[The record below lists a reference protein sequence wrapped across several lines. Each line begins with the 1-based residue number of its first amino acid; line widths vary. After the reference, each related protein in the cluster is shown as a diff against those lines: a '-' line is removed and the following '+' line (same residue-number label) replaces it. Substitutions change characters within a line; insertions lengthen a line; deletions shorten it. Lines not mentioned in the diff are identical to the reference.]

1 MIPVDLFSM
10 LVGMI
15 VGAIGYWLVTNVN
28 IWVDKSFKDTK
39 KATTHW
45 HE

>member
-15 VGAIGYWLVTNVN
+15 VGAIGEWLVTNVN

-39 KATTHW
+39 KTTTHW